1 MSIVGVGVAVGVD
14 VVFSH
19 RGVVVFAWTV
29 ELGHRTDVEFW
40 NMVGTA
46 LVVFSHRPV
55 VLLEP
60 RVGIEVLSQIGLV
73 LLTSN
78 ERVVETL
85 CHMLVLLGKDGLL
98 LEVRLNALE
107 AVAFQYRP
115 VVLFAP
121 VDMADDTLAAM
132 D

>member
-1 MSIVGVGVAVGVD
+1 MWVGVAVGVD

-19 RGVVVFAWTV
+19 RGVVAFAWTV

-73 LLTSN
+73 LLASH

-121 VDMADDTLAAM
+121 VDMADDTLVAM